1 MENVFKNSFFL
12 NDDKESL
19 IKKYEENINK
29 KNYIINSFVHFDKDL
44 LLEDKN
50 NKILDNKQ
58 IKLYSKINLISKFN
72 DYLNQ
77 NLNENEIYKKDK
89 NKQSLQNNNIDNESV
104 KSNVLKIKFLKCF
117 QGVPVG
123 IKDNICY
130 TKLETTCG
138 SSILKSYIP
147 SYNADVV
154 NLLNEY
160 GAIVI
165 GNTNMDEFAM
175 GSTTETSCYGET
187 KNPLNYEIIPGGSS
201 GGSAAAVASDMVPIA
216 LGSDTGGSVRQPASL
231 CGVYGFKPTWGAISR
246 YGLIA
251 FASSLDQIGI
261 FSKSAFDVFF
271 TFLLLSDESKFDM
284 TKINFEERER
294 YFNLLNYCSDLKEFY
309 FKWIETIKKPK
320 KIAIFKNIEKYI
332 SCKYT
337 KTLYHDFINILKDKF
352 KIEIEEIEIEYDFK
366 DILSV
371 YYIIAPAEASSNLA
385 RYDSLRYGKKR
396 EEGNDLFEIISK
408 TRFSFFND
416 EVKRRINIGNFV
428 LSVGYKDK
436 YYRKALSLRNLVKEK
451 IEEIFYSYD
460 YILLPSTPSYLK
472 KIGEKMNPIDIYA
485 SDIFTVIA
493 NIVDSPA
500 ISIPFGVNLE
510 NNTGIGM
517 QFIAPKK
524 KDFNLLEFVN
534 LIERNVF

>member
-50 NKILDNKQ
+50 NKIIDNKQ
-58 IKLYSKINLISKFN
+58 IKLYSKINLISRFN

-77 NLNENEIYKKDK
+77 NLNEDEIYKKDK
-89 NKQSLQNNNIDNESV
+89 NQQSLQNNYIDNESV
-104 KSNVLKIKFLKCF
+104 KNNLLKTNFLKYF
-117 QGVPVG
+117 KGVPVG

-138 SSILKSYIP
+138 SSILEGYIP

-160 GAIVI
+160 GAIVV

-284 TKINFEERER
+284 TKINFEEREK
-294 YFNLLNYCSDLKEFY
+294 YFNLLNYYSDLKEFY

-337 KTLYHDFINILKDKF
+337 KSLYHDFINILKDKF
-352 KIEIEEIEIEYDFK
+352 EIEFEEIEIEYDFK

-436 YYRKALSLRNLVKEK
+436 YYRKALSLRNLIKEK
-451 IEEIFYSYD
+451 IEEIFDSYD

-493 NIVDSPA
+493 NIADSPS

>member
-138 SSILKSYIP
+138 SSILKGYIP

>member
-231 CGVYGFKPTWGAISR
+231 CGVYGFKPTWGAIS
-246 YGLIA
+246 
-251 FASSLDQIGI
+251 
-261 FSKSAFDVFF
+261 
-271 TFLLLSDESKFDM
+271 
-284 TKINFEERER
+284 
-294 YFNLLNYCSDLKEFY
+294 
-309 FKWIETIKKPK
+309 
-320 KIAIFKNIEKYI
+320 
-332 SCKYT
+332 
-337 KTLYHDFINILKDKF
+337 
-352 KIEIEEIEIEYDFK
+352 
-366 DILSV
+366 
-371 YYIIAPAEASSNLA
+371 
-385 RYDSLRYGKKR
+385 
-396 EEGNDLFEIISK
+396 
-408 TRFSFFND
+408 
-416 EVKRRINIGNFV
+416 
-428 LSVGYKDK
+428 
-436 YYRKALSLRNLVKEK
+436 
-451 IEEIFYSYD
+451 
-460 YILLPSTPSYLK
+460 
-472 KIGEKMNPIDIYA
+472 
-485 SDIFTVIA
+485 
-493 NIVDSPA
+493 
-500 ISIPFGVNLE
+500 
-510 NNTGIGM
+510 
-517 QFIAPKK
+517 
-524 KDFNLLEFVN
+524 
-534 LIERNVF
+534 